1 MKRTLWS
8 LVTALLVLFPAMAF
22 AADGYVTGNVNLR
35 AGPDSQ
41 YPVIQVIPVG
51 APISI
56 QGCTAGWQWCDVI
69 VGPNRGWVAGTYI
82 QYMYNSQPVYVADY
96 GAQIGI
102 PIVSFVIGTY
112 WGNYYANR
120 PFYRDRQRWYSRP
133 IPIRPPPRPPRPPVR
148 PPGGRPPPPGGNRP
162 QPPGGGNRPQPPGGN
177 RPQPPGGGNRPQ
189 PPGGGNRP
197 QPPGGGNR
205 PQPPGN
211 GNRPQ
216 PPGGGNRPQPP
227 GGGGNRPPPQG
238 GNNNRPPQNTRPA
251 PRPNPQGNNGNN
263 NNNGN

>member
-1 MKRTLWS
+1 MKRMLWS
-8 LVTALLVLFPAMAF
+8 LVTALLLIFPAMAF

-35 AGPDSQ
+35 AGPDSE

-51 APISI
+51 APVSV
-56 QGCTAGWQWCDVI
+56 QGCTQGWQWCDVI
-69 VGPNRGWVAGTYI
+69 VGPNRGWVAGTFI
-82 QYMYNSQPVYVADY
+82 QYTYNNQPVIVTDY

-112 WGNYYANR
+112 WANYYTNR
-120 PFYRDRQRWYSRP
+120 PFYRDRARWYSRP
-133 IPIRPPPRPPRPPVR
+133 IPIRPPPRPSRPPVR

-162 QPPGGGNRPQPPGGN
+162 QPPGGNRPPPPRPQPPGGN
-177 RPQPPGGGNRPQ
+177 RPQPPGGGGNRP
-189 PPGGGNRP
+189 PPTGGGNRP
-197 QPPGGGNR
+197 QPPGGG
-205 PQPPGN
+205 

-227 GGGGNRPPPQG
+227 GGGGNRPPPSG
-238 GNNNRPPQNTRPA
+238 GNNNRPQPSTRPA
-251 PRPNPQGNNGNN
+251 PRPNPKDNNGNN

>member
-56 QGCTAGWQWCDVI
+56 QGCTTGWQWCDVI

-162 QPPGGGNRPQPPGGN
+162 RPPGGN

-205 PQPPGN
+205 PQPPG
-211 GNRPQ
+211 
-216 PPGGGNRPQPP
+216 
-227 GGGGNRPPPQG
+227 GGGNRPPPPG
-238 GNNNRPPQNTRPA
+238 GNNNRPQPSTRPA